1 MNIQLEIPQ
10 WLLASLQELP
20 KAIDD
25 VQARVQMILDL
36 ARLNLKHETGGPFA
50 AGVFEKQ
57 TGKIVAIGVNLVVA
71 THCSSAH
78 AEIVAISLAQQ
89 QLRSYDLGGAGMP
102 HHQLVV
108 NAQPCAMCVGAIH
121 WSGLRSVIFAA
132 TREQVEKLTGFDEG
146 PVHPNWRQ
154 EFERRGIKV
163 ESGMLENEAC
173 QAFREFKSSGGLVYN
188 SRATNT

>member
-146 PVHPNWRQ
+146 PVHPNWRK
-154 EFERRGIKV
+154 ELERRGIEV
-163 ESGMLENEAC
+163 ESGILENEAC
-173 QAFREFKSSGGLVYN
+173 QAFREFSSSGGLVYN
-188 SRATNT
+188 SRATGS